1 MGWVKVTEFN
11 KYNVYQHIGEFEILN
26 IIPSQFSNGIPFK
39 NPNIISSTSNLS
51 FAREGIYLNEVT
63 KENEDKFK
71 LTKLVTDEEFE
82 TVDKG
87 SLLLIGK
94 KGLRKFEIE
103 SFFPNK
109 IYV

>member
-51 FAREGIYLNEVT
+51 FAREGIYLNEVK
-63 KENEDKFK
+63 KENEED
-71 LTKLVTDEEFE
+71 
-82 TVDKG
+82 
-87 SLLLIGK
+87 
-94 KGLRKFEIE
+94 EIE
-103 SFFPNK
+103 EAEIKEVSTENTDGLCPCGSGK
-109 IYV
+109 PYEKCCGR